1 MRKYSFTTKLGL
13 TCLVSLI
20 SVLSY
25 SQCPAT
31 EAVTL
36 LKEGNKRFCSDQM
49 IHQHQNRETVKEL
62 TKGQHPFAVIISC
75 SDSRVTPEIIFD
87 QGLGDLFSIR
97 TAGNVMADFEE
108 GSIEYAVDHL
118 DTRLVVVL
126 GHTHCGAIKAFMDI
140 KQADNHA
147 GHDEHHHGDLGHIQ
161 SIINKLDSEEEEQEV
176 FKHDGDTYNRAIKA
190 NVVHGVK
197 QLKECDPILSN
208 LYKDHKVEIV
218 GALYNIE
225 SGEVEFLEI

>member
-1 MRKYSFTTKLGL
+1 MKEYSFTTKLGL

-20 SVLSY
+20 SVFGF

-36 LKEGNKRFCSDQM
+36 LKEGNERFCSNQM
-49 IHQHQNRETVKEL
+49 IHQNQSLETVKDL
-62 TKGQHPFAVIISC
+62 TNGQHPFAVIISC

-97 TAGNVMADFEE
+97 TAGNVMADFEV

-126 GHTHCGAIKAFMDI
+126 GHTHCGAIKAFMDV
-140 KQADNHA
+140 KQADTHA
-147 GHDEHHHGDLGHIQ
+147 DHDAHAHGDMGHIQ
-161 SIINKLDSEEEEQEV
+161 SIINKLDSEEEEQAV
-176 FKHDGDTYNRAIKA
+176 FKEAGDIYNRAVKA
-190 NVVHGVK
+190 NVAHGVK

-218 GALYNIE
+218 GALYDIE
-225 SGEVEFLEI
+225 SGKVEFLEI